1 MKKVVVTDQAFGNT
15 RAEAAAAKAAGA
27 GFFAHQAK
35 DEEDTAAAVQGAHAI
50 FNNFA
55 PMTRAVMSRM
65 APDAVIVRYGVGVDN
80 VDLEAAR
87 ELGIRVCNVP
97 DYGVNEVAD
106 HTCAMAVFLARKIH
120 HFDAAVRQGKWQVTD
135 IVTDLRS
142 LSQTN
147 VGLIGFGR
155 IARLVA
161 KRLQAFGCEV
171 TVHDP
176 FIDPAV
182 AATLNV
188 RVADLAEV
196 ISGARIL
203 SLHAPLL
210 PGTRHLLNAERIAAL
225 PKQAIIINTSRGGL
239 IDEPAL
245 AAALKSGHIAAAG
258 LDVFETEPLP
268 ECSPLYGAPNLY
280 MTPHAAFFSDVAVC
294 RLQRL
299 AAEEVLRALQGRPL
313 RCRVV

>member
-1 MKKVVVTDQAFGNT
+1 MKKVVVTDQSFGNT
-15 RAEAAAAKAAGA
+15 RAEEAAAKAVGA
-27 GFFAHQAK
+27 SFVAHQAR
-35 DEEDTAAAVQGAHAI
+35 DEQDTAAAVQGAHAI

-65 APDAVIVRYGVGVDN
+65 APDAVVVRYGVGVDN

-87 ELGIRVCNVP
+87 ELRIRVCNVP
-97 DYGVNEVAD
+97 DYGINEVAD
-106 HTCAMAVFLARKIH
+106 HTCAMAIFLARNIH
-120 HFDAAVRQGKWQVTD
+120 RFDAAVRQGQWHITD

-161 KRLQAFGCEV
+161 KRFQAFGCEV
-171 TVHDP
+171 IVYDP
-176 FIDPAV
+176 CIDPAV
-182 AATLNV
+182 ADTVNV
-188 RVADLAEV
+188 RIADLDEV

-210 PGTRHLLNAERIAAL
+210 PETRHLLNAERIAAL
-225 PKQAIIINTSRGGL
+225 PNQAIVINTSRGGL

-245 AAALKSGHIAAAG
+245 AAALNSGHIAAAG

-280 MTPHAAFFSDVAVC
+280 MTPHTAFFSDASVC

-299 AAEEVLRALQGRPL
+299 AAEEVLRALQGKPL

>member
-27 GFFAHQAK
+27 GFFAHQARA
-35 DEEDTAAAVQGAHAI
+35 EEDTAAVEGAHAV

-80 VDLEAAR
+80 VDLDAAR

-97 DYGVNEVAD
+97 DYGINEVAD
-106 HTCAMAVFLARKIH
+106 HASAMAIFLARKIH
-120 HFDAAVRQGKWQVTD
+120 HFDAAVREGKWQVTD
-135 IVTDLRS
+135 IVADLRS
-142 LSQTN
+142 LSETN

-161 KRLQAFGCEV
+161 KRFQAFGCEV

-182 AATLNV
+182 ADDLNV
-188 RVADLAEV
+188 RIADLAEV
-196 ISGARIL
+196 ISSARIL
-203 SLHAPLL
+203 SLHVPLL
-210 PGTRHLLNAERIAAL
+210 P
-225 PKQAIIINTSRGGL
+225 
-239 IDEPAL
+239 
-245 AAALKSGHIAAAG
+245 
-258 LDVFETEPLP
+258 ET
-268 ECSPLYGAPNLY
+268 
-280 MTPHAAFFSDVAVC
+280 
-294 RLQRL
+294 
-299 AAEEVLRALQGRPL
+299 
-313 RCRVV
+313 

>member
-15 RAEAAAAKAAGA
+15 RAEAAAARAAGA
-27 GFFAHQAK
+27 GFFAHQAR

-65 APDAVIVRYGVGVDN
+65 AADAVVVRYGVGLDN
-80 VDLEAAR
+80 VDLDAAR
-87 ELGIRVCNVP
+87 ELGIRICNVP
-97 DYGVNEVAD
+97 DYGLNEVAD
-106 HTCAMAVFLARKIH
+106 HACAMAIFLARKIH
-120 HFDAAVRQGKWQVTD
+120 RFDAAVRQGQWQLTD

-161 KRLQAFGCEV
+161 KRFQAFGCEV
-171 TVHDP
+171 TVYDP
-176 FIDPAV
+176 CIDPAV
-182 AATLNV
+182 ADTVNV
-188 RVADLAEV
+188 RIADLDEV

-210 PGTRHLLNAERIAAL
+210 PETRHLLNAERIAAL
-225 PKQAIIINTSRGGL
+225 PRQAIVINTSRGGL

-245 AAALKSGHIAAAG
+245 AAALNSGHIAAAG

-280 MTPHAAFFSDVAVC
+280 MTPHTAFFSDASVC

-299 AAEEVLRALQGRPL
+299 AAEEALRALQGKPL

>member
-15 RAEAAAAKAAGA
+15 RAEEAAAKAGGA
-27 GFFAHQAK
+27 SFAAHQAR
-35 DEEDTAAAVQGAHAI
+35 DEEDTAAAVRGAHAI

-55 PMTRAVMSRM
+55 PMTRAVMSGM
-65 APDAVIVRYGVGVDN
+65 APDAVVVRYGVGVDN

-87 ELGIRVCNVP
+87 ELGVRVCNVP
-97 DYGVNEVAD
+97 DYGINEVAD
-106 HTCAMAVFLARKIH
+106 HTCAMAIFLARKIH
-120 HFDAAVRQGKWQVTD
+120 HFDAAVRQGKWHITD
-135 IVTDLRS
+135 IVTGLRS

-155 IARLVA
+155 VARLVA
-161 KRLQAFGCEV
+161 KRLQVFGCDV
-171 TVHDP
+171 TAYDP
-176 FIDPAV
+176 CIDPAV
-182 AATLNV
+182 ADAVNV
-188 RVADLAEV
+188 RIADLDEV
-196 ISGARIL
+196 ISNARIL

-210 PGTRHLLNAERIAAL
+210 PETRHLLNAERIAAL
-225 PKQAIIINTSRGGL
+225 PRQAIVINTSRGGL

-245 AAALKSGHIAAAG
+245 AAALNSGHIAAAG

-268 ECSPLYGAPNLY
+268 ECAPLYGAPNLY
-280 MTPHAAFFSDVAVC
+280 MTPHTAFFSDASAR

-299 AAEEVLRALQGRPL
+299 AAEEVLRALQGKPL

>member
-15 RAEAAAAKAAGA
+15 RAEEAAAKAVGA
-27 GFFAHQAK
+27 SFFAHQAR
-35 DEEDTAAAVQGAHAI
+35 DEGDTAAAVQGAHAI

-55 PMTRAVMSRM
+55 PMTRAVMSGM
-65 APDAVIVRYGVGVDN
+65 APDAVVVRYGVGVDN

-97 DYGVNEVAD
+97 DYGINEVAD
-106 HTCAMAVFLARKIH
+106 HTCAMAIFLARKIH
-120 HFDAAVRQGKWQVTD
+120 HFDAAVRQGKWHITD

-155 IARLVA
+155 VARLVA
-161 KRLQAFGCEV
+161 KRLQAFGCDV
-171 TVHDP
+171 TAYDP

-182 AATLNV
+182 ADAVNV
-188 RVADLAEV
+188 RIADLDEV
-196 ISGARIL
+196 ISNARIL

-210 PGTRHLLNAERIAAL
+210 PETRHLLNAERIAAL
-225 PKQAIIINTSRGGL
+225 PRQAIIINTSRGGL

-245 AAALKSGHIAAAG
+245 AAALNSGHIAAAG

-268 ECSPLYGAPNLY
+268 ECAPLYGAPNLY
-280 MTPHAAFFSDVAVC
+280 MTPHTAFFSDASAR

-299 AAEEVLRALQGRPL
+299 AAEEVLRALQGKPL